1 MTEILLAPVKEEDI
15 EIKPDGVEELE
26 TAHCISTINYAVS
39 NLALTESC
47 CYGEFLVSKFKHPHA
62 TLTRWLKNAMRLL
75 EKHYEV
81 AQVLDEVAQLAIMWS
96 FSLKLVVHGLVAIIG

>member
-15 EIKPDGVEELE
+15 EIKPDGEEELE

-39 NLALTESC
+39 NLALTES

-81 AQVLDEVAQLAIMWS
+81 AQVLDEVAQLAIIWS

>member
-1 MTEILLAPVKEEDI
+1 MTEILLAPVKEDDI

-26 TAHCISTINYAVS
+26 TAHCISTINYAAS

-47 CYGEFLVSKFKHPHA
+47 CYGEFLISKFKHPHA

-75 EKHYEV
+75 EKHEV
-81 AQVLDEVAQLAIMWS
+81 AQVLDEVAQLAILIYGVS
-96 FSLKLVVHGLVAIIG
+96 H